1 MTKDQKPTI
10 QDVLIA
16 INQFSTDVDKRFA
29 NIDHEL
35 FYIKGRLTQMVTK
48 DYLDDK
54 LSDLRGEF
62 FLKTGLA
69 KKRTA

>member
-1 MTKDQKPTI
+1 MTKPTI

-69 KKRTA
+69 KKRAA